1 MQFYSTLLQ
10 TLENRFDDM
19 DEVRDISNHGIT
31 GGFSGFIYNYEINNF
46 YNVFEREIE
55 DMLIDDLGYTYEM
68 LSEGITSFQD
78 LRNKCVWIVA
88 ESYCHHKVDEMDEII
103 EEANAHEMSISAY

>member
-1 MQFYSTLLQ
+1 MEFYSTLLL
-10 TLENRFDDM
+10 TLINRFNDP
-19 DEVRDISNHGIT
+19 DEIRDISNYGIT
-31 GGFSGFIYNYEINNF
+31 GGFSGFIYNYEIDAF
-46 YNVFEREIE
+46 YNEFESEIE

-103 EEANAHEMSISAY
+103 EEANALMV